1 MQSSRAGSQVIAA
14 NLAAPLRGCC
24 AHLANLTN
32 HHVSLLRYEVVC
44 ATALRTLVPALPMGL
59 GKWQDPLSNFPFH
72 CNRRS
77 VSGGRVTHQ
86 SDGPCPG
93 MDKGM
98 RFFWP
103 TPGPSDSA
111 TGQIVIR
118 MLFCYDGS
126 SLTEVLWRVIARV
139 LCTPHRR
146 SFRRTCHTWRPRSIL
161 RDFIP
166 VRPKLLPVFRIL
178 ASHPGPDLWD
188 AGMSR
193 HQGCP
198 VVVWLA
204 HIWGP
209 A

>member
-1 MQSSRAGSQVIAA
+1 MQSSPAGSQIIAA
-14 NLAAPLRGCC
+14 NIAAPLRGCF

-32 HHVSLLRYEVVC
+32 HYVSQLRYEVVC
-44 ATALRTLVPALPMGL
+44 ATALRTLVPALPIGL
-59 GKWQDPLSNFPFH
+59 GKCQDPLGDFPVH

-86 SDGPCPG
+86 SDGPWPG

-98 RFFWP
+98 RSFWP
-103 TPGPSDSA
+103 PPVPSDSA
-111 TGQIVIR
+111 TDQIVIR
-118 MLFCYDGS
+118 KLFCYDGS
-126 SLTEVLWRVIARV
+126 SLTEVLWRAIARA

-146 SFRRTCHTWRPRSIL
+146 FFRRTCHTWWPRLIL

-178 ASHPGPDLWD
+178 ASHPGPDLRD
-188 AGMSR
+188 SGMSR
-193 HQGCP
+193 RQGCP
-198 VVVWLA
+198 VVVWPA